1 MEMKINAENKNQR
14 LDKFLT
20 EQLSLSRSQIKKL
33 ILNESVLINQKPTA
47 VHHFLKIGD
56 VVEIRKKEILKPIPA
71 ERPFVT
77 ELFSKIKI
85 VKEEKDFLVIE
96 KPADL
101 LVHATE
107 KNETNTLAD
116 WLAARYPEIKKVGED
131 PQRPGL
137 VHRLDKEVSGLM
149 VIPKNQDSFDFFKTQ
164 FKERKIK
171 KKYLALVYG
180 QLAKEEDEI
189 NLPIGRSKTKPGLFA
204 AHPKDHGQTP
214 EKDRLAVTRIMTIKK
229 FKHCTLLEVEILTG
243 RTHQIRVHL
252 LAYGH
257 PVVGDRLYWPVKF
270 KIKSSPGRIFL
281 HAHQLSFAAPDG
293 EIFSF
298 QSPLPE
304 ELEKYLLALK
314 PCLAKK
320 EKSC

>member
-1 MEMKINAENKNQR
+1 MEIKVNADNQNQR

-20 EQLSLSRSQIKKL
+20 EQLSLTRSQIKKM
-33 ILNESVLINQKPTA
+33 ILNGSVLIDQKPAT
-47 VHHFLKIGD
+47 VHHFLKDGEMVGIQ
-56 VVEIRKKEILKPIPA
+56 EKKEVKKILTQK
-71 ERPFVT
+71 PFVT

-85 VKEEKDFLVIE
+85 VAEEKDFLVIE

-101 LVHATE
+101 LVHGTE

-116 WLAARYPEIKKVGED
+116 WLVSRYPEIGKIGED

-149 VIPKNQDSFDFFKTQ
+149 LIPKNQDSFDYFKAL
-164 FKERKIK
+164 FKERRIH

-180 QLAKEEDEI
+180 QLTKEEDEI
-189 NLPIGRSKTKPGLFA
+189 NFPIGRSKTKPGLFA
-204 AHPKDHGQTP
+204 AHPKNHGESL
-214 EKDRLAVTRIMTIKK
+214 EKDRSAITKIATIKK
-229 FKHCTLLEVEILTG
+229 FKHFTLLEVEIMTG

-257 PVVGDRLYWPVKF
+257 PIVGDRLYWPVKF
-270 KIKSSPGRIFL
+270 RVKSSPGRIFL
-281 HAHQLSFAAPDG
+281 HAHQLSFTAPDG
-293 EIFSF
+293 KEFSF
-298 QSPLPE
+298 QSPLPK
-304 ELEKYLLALK
+304 ELERYLLALK
-314 PCLAKK
+314 PYLAKK